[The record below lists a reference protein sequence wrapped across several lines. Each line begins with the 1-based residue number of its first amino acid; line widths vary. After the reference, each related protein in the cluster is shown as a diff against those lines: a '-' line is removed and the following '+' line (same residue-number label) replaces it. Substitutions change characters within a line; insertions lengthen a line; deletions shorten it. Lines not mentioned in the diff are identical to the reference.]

1 MIFVIKKSFYSPPM
15 FCFSTLAPFCP
26 GHILVT
32 EEFISQNICHVN
44 LWKQRLIWYGQV
56 KYWISTEHT
65 SVLLWWVCTCSTTQ
79 LLFPK
84 SKWPVFLF
92 LNTPRTWSL
101 SINGLSSVQ
110 LGGYRSFYF
119 FKCKIAASALCD
131 GDHGKFLNC

>member
-1 MIFVIKKSFYSPPM
+1 MLWLSS
-15 FCFSTLAPFCP
+15 LAPFCP

-32 EEFISQNICHVN
+32 EEFILLNICHVN

-56 KYWISTEHT
+56 KYWISSEHN
-65 SVLLWWVCTCSTTQ
+65 SVLLWWISICSTTQ

-92 LNTPRTWSL
+92 LSTPQTWSL
-101 SINGLSSVQ
+101 SINSLSSVQ
-110 LGGYRSFYF
+110 LGGYWSFCYSF
-119 FKCKIAASALCD
+119 FKCKIAVSALCD